1 VYISR
6 VILEN
11 IRGFER
17 LDFNLSRGDG
27 TYAGWTVF
35 AGGNGSGKTTLLK
48 AIAIALAGRDDARTL
63 EPSLSGWVREP
74 HHTGEIELEIVPV
87 KQDDGFKQSGKTT
100 DEAFPARLQ
109 IKNGSRDPQLLDAV
123 PKSKEGQKNYKS
135 PERSI
140 WSREAGG
147 WFSCGYGPFRRIFGA
162 SSDAMRKMV
171 APTSERY
178 VTMFEEAASLAEV
191 DSWLKT
197 LSHKKLENK
206 ATESQQLEIVLEIL
220 SDGLLPN
227 GATVDRVDSDG
238 LWLKDR
244 NGVQLAWRGMSE
256 GYRAA
261 LALLADI
268 VRHLIKTYGSDRLI
282 ERGKDG
288 GVQIRRSG
296 VVLID
301 EIDLHLHPEWQRQ
314 IGFWLKS
321 RFPKIQFLVTTHSP
335 LICQAADRNGIFIL
349 PELGSG
355 EAPRPV
361 TDVEY
366 EQVIVSRPD
375 TILRTP
381 VFGLTDTRSPLAVSM
396 RTRHAALSAKKRA
409 GAKLTHKEQ
418 EELGQT
424 KMFAETGEDD

>member
-147 WFSCGYGPFRRIFGA
+147 WFSCGYGPFRRILVHRA
-162 SSDAMRKMV
+162 
-171 APTSERY
+171 
-178 VTMFEEAASLAEV
+178 
-191 DSWLKT
+191 T
-197 LSHKKLENK
+197 L
-206 ATESQQLEIVLEIL
+206 
-220 SDGLLPN
+220 
-227 GATVDRVDSDG
+227 
-238 LWLKDR
+238 
-244 NGVQLAWRGMSE
+244 
-256 GYRAA
+256 
-261 LALLADI
+261 
-268 VRHLIKTYGSDRLI
+268 
-282 ERGKDG
+282 
-288 GVQIRRSG
+288 
-296 VVLID
+296 
-301 EIDLHLHPEWQRQ
+301 
-314 IGFWLKS
+314 
-321 RFPKIQFLVTTHSP
+321 
-335 LICQAADRNGIFIL
+335 
-349 PELGSG
+349 
-355 EAPRPV
+355 
-361 TDVEY
+361 
-366 EQVIVSRPD
+366 
-375 TILRTP
+375 
-381 VFGLTDTRSPLAVSM
+381 
-396 RTRHAALSAKKRA
+396 
-409 GAKLTHKEQ
+409 
-418 EELGQT
+418 
-424 KMFAETGEDD
+424 